1 MKTKTLQK
9 KTMKMKKTIKKDT
22 DNEHVTSKSPVTND
36 KLYEG
41 LICLDVKLSKLIDIM
56 DKLYQI
62 AEQKQ
67 TGGNNTLKTTST
79 IQKKV

>member
-1 MKTKTLQK
+1 MTKKTNMTK
-9 KTMKMKKTIKKDT
+9 KTMTSQKKD
-22 DNEHVTSKSPVTND
+22 NSVVTND

-41 LICLDVKLSKLIDIM
+41 LICLDVKLSRLIEIM

-67 TGGNNTLKTTST
+67 TGGNNTLTTA
-79 IQKKV
+79 KK

>member
-1 MKTKTLQK
+1 MTDTKKTKTT
-9 KTMKMKKTIKKDT
+9 KTMNTA
-22 DNEHVTSKSPVTND
+22 NEATVSNE

-67 TGGNNTLKTTST
+67 TRWK
-79 IQKKV
+79 

>member
-1 MKTKTLQK
+1 MTDTKKTKNT
-9 KTMKMKKTIKKDT
+9 KTMTTAKNA
-22 DNEHVTSKSPVTND
+22 NETVSNE

-67 TGGNNTLKTTST
+67 TGGNNTLK
-79 IQKKV
+79 KVS

>member
-1 MKTKTLQK
+1 MKTKTNMTSQK
-9 KTMKMKKTIKKDT
+9 K
-22 DNEHVTSKSPVTND
+22 DNSGTPKSTVTND

-41 LICLDVKLSKLIDIM
+41 LICLDIKLSKLIDIM

-67 TGGNNTLKTTST
+67 TGGNNTLKTTS
-79 IQKKV
+79 KK

>member
-1 MKTKTLQK
+1 MTMTDTKKTKTT
-9 KTMKMKKTIKKDT
+9 KTNLKA
-22 DNEHVTSKSPVTND
+22 NETVSNE

-67 TGGNNTLKTTST
+67 TGGNNTLK
-79 IQKKV
+79 KVS

>member
-1 MKTKTLQK
+1 MTK
-9 KTMKMKKTIKKDT
+9 KTMTTQKNPMKTNNKDK
-22 DNEHVTSKSPVTND
+22 DNSVVTND

-67 TGGNNTLKTTST
+67 TGGNNTLTNS
-79 IQKKV
+79 QKKV

>member
-1 MKTKTLQK
+1 MTTQKNPMKTNN
-9 KTMKMKKTIKKDT
+9 KD
-22 DNEHVTSKSPVTND
+22 KSVVTND

-67 TGGNNTLKTTST
+67 TGGNNTLTNS
-79 IQKKV
+79 QKKV

>member
-1 MKTKTLQK
+1 MTDTKKTKTT
-9 KTMKMKKTIKKDT
+9 KTMNTAKNVN
-22 DNEHVTSKSPVTND
+22 NE

-67 TGGNNTLKTTST
+67 TRWK
-79 IQKKV
+79 

>member
-1 MKTKTLQK
+1 MTDTKKTKTT
-9 KTMKMKKTIKKDT
+9 KTMNTAKNVN
-22 DNEHVTSKSPVTND
+22 NEATVSNE

-67 TGGNNTLKTTST
+67 TGGSNTLK
-79 IQKKV
+79 KVS

>member
-1 MKTKTLQK
+1 MTSQK
-9 KTMKMKKTIKKDT
+9 KD
-22 DNEHVTSKSPVTND
+22 KSGAHNSGAPKSTVSND

-67 TGGNNTLKTTST
+67 TGGSNTLTNS
-79 IQKKV
+79 QKKV

>member
-1 MKTKTLQK
+1 MTKKKTNMTKTNTTSQK
-9 KTMKMKKTIKKDT
+9 K
-22 DNEHVTSKSPVTND
+22 DNSVVTND

-41 LICLDVKLSKLIDIM
+41 LICLDVKLTKLIDIM

-67 TGGNNTLKTTST
+67 TGGNNTLKTTS
-79 IQKKV
+79 KK

>member
-1 MKTKTLQK
+1 MTDTKKTKTT
-9 KTMKMKKTIKKDT
+9 KTMTTAKNA
-22 DNEHVTSKSPVTND
+22 NEEVSNE

-67 TGGNNTLKTTST
+67 TGGNNTLK
-79 IQKKV
+79 KVS

>member
-1 MKTKTLQK
+1 MTDTKTKNMKTTKTNLK
-9 KTMKMKKTIKKDT
+9 A
-22 DNEHVTSKSPVTND
+22 NETVSNE

-62 AEQKQ
+62 AEAKQ
-67 TGGNNTLKTTST
+67 TGGNNTLK
-79 IQKKV
+79 KVS

>member
-1 MKTKTLQK
+1 MKTNN
-9 KTMKMKKTIKKDT
+9 KDK
-22 DNEHVTSKSPVTND
+22 DKSVVTND

-41 LICLDVKLSKLIDIM
+41 LICLDVKLTKLIDIM

-67 TGGNNTLKTTST
+67 TGGNNTLKTTS
-79 IQKKV
+79 KK

>member
-1 MKTKTLQK
+1 MTKKIMTSQK
-9 KTMKMKKTIKKDT
+9 K
-22 DNEHVTSKSPVTND
+22 DNSVVTND

-67 TGGNNTLKTTST
+67 TGGNNTLTNS
-79 IQKKV
+79 QKKV

>member
-1 MKTKTLQK
+1 MTKTLQK
-9 KTMKMKKTIKKDT
+9 KTNMTTQKKDNKSVPT
-22 DNEHVTSKSPVTND
+22 KSPVTND

-41 LICLDVKLSKLIDIM
+41 LICLDVKLTKLVDIM

>member
-1 MKTKTLQK
+1 MTTQK
-9 KTMKMKKTIKKDT
+9 KD
-22 DNEHVTSKSPVTND
+22 KSGTPKSTVTND

-62 AEQKQ
+62 AERKQ
-67 TGGNNTLKTTST
+67 TGGNNTLKTTS
-79 IQKKV
+79 KK

>member
-1 MKTKTLQK
+1 MQKNPMKTTN
-9 KTMKMKKTIKKDT
+9 KDK
-22 DNEHVTSKSPVTND
+22 DKSVVTND

-56 DKLYQI
+56 DKLYTI

-67 TGGNNTLKTTST
+67 TGGNNTLKTTS
-79 IQKKV
+79 KK

>member
-1 MKTKTLQK
+1 MTMTDTKKTKST
-9 KTMKMKKTIKKDT
+9 KTNLKT
-22 DNEHVTSKSPVTND
+22 NEEVTNE

-67 TGGNNTLKTTST
+67 TGGNNTLK
-79 IQKKV
+79 KVS

>member
-1 MKTKTLQK
+1 MTTQKNPMKTNN
-9 KTMKMKKTIKKDT
+9 KDK
-22 DNEHVTSKSPVTND
+22 DKSVVTND

-41 LICLDVKLSKLIDIM
+41 LICLDVKLSKLIEIM

-67 TGGNNTLKTTST
+67 TGGNNTLKTTS
-79 IQKKV
+79 KK

>member
-1 MKTKTLQK
+1 MTK
-9 KTMKMKKTIKKDT
+9 KTMTTQKNPMKTTNKDK
-22 DNEHVTSKSPVTND
+22 DKSVVTND

-56 DKLYQI
+56 DKLYTI

-67 TGGNNTLKTTST
+67 TGGNNTLKTTS
-79 IQKKV
+79 KK

>member
-1 MKTKTLQK
+1 MTDTKKTKTT
-9 KTMKMKKTIKKDT
+9 KTMNTAKNVN
-22 DNEHVTSKSPVTND
+22 NE

-67 TGGNNTLKTTST
+67 TGRK
-79 IQKKV
+79 

>member
-1 MKTKTLQK
+1 MTKKKTNMKTKTNTTSQK
-9 KTMKMKKTIKKDT
+9 KD
-22 DNEHVTSKSPVTND
+22 KSVVTND

-41 LICLDVKLSKLIDIM
+41 LICLDVKLSRLIEIM

-67 TGGNNTLKTTST
+67 TGGTSALKTTS
-79 IQKKV
+79 KK

>member
-1 MKTKTLQK
+1 MTRKTTIMTKTNMTSQK
-9 KTMKMKKTIKKDT
+9 KD
-22 DNEHVTSKSPVTND
+22 KSVVTND

-41 LICLDVKLSKLIDIM
+41 LICLDVKLSRLIEIM
-56 DKLYQI
+56 DKLYTI

-79 IQKKV
+79 TKKV

>member
-1 MKTKTLQK
+1 MTKTMKTKANMTSQK
-9 KTMKMKKTIKKDT
+9 K
-22 DNEHVTSKSPVTND
+22 DNSGTPKSTVTND

-56 DKLYQI
+56 DKLYTI

-67 TGGNNTLKTTST
+67 TGGNNTLKTTS
-79 IQKKV
+79 KK

>member
-1 MKTKTLQK
+1 MTDTKKTKTT
-9 KTMKMKKTIKKDT
+9 KTMKTLNTKA
-22 DNEHVTSKSPVTND
+22 NEAVTSEAGSISNE

-67 TGGNNTLKTTST
+67 TGGNNTLK
-79 IQKKV
+79 KVS

>member
-1 MKTKTLQK
+1 MTDMKTKKKNTL
-9 KTMKMKKTIKKDT
+9 KT
-22 DNEHVTSKSPVTND
+22 NEEVTNE

-67 TGGNNTLKTTST
+67 TGGNNTLK
-79 IQKKV
+79 KVS

>member
-1 MKTKTLQK
+1 MTDTKTKKKNTL
-9 KTMKMKKTIKKDT
+9 KT
-22 DNEHVTSKSPVTND
+22 NEEVTNE

-67 TGGNNTLKTTST
+67 TGGNNTLK
-79 IQKKV
+79 KVS

>member
-1 MKTKTLQK
+1 MTDTKKTKTT
-9 KTMKMKKTIKKDT
+9 KTNLKTDDKVS
-22 DNEHVTSKSPVTND
+22 NE

-67 TGGNNTLKTTST
+67 TGGNNTLK
-79 IQKKV
+79 KVS